1 MAGTSARNVAVGKP
15 NLEVSGGILV
25 APRGTARPASFTTP
39 YDPAYVSAGYVS
51 TDGVT
56 ETSERAT
63 EEIRAWGGD
72 KIRTVQ
78 TEFGTTISFTVIEAR
93 NADTLKLVFGPDNVS
108 TEGGAIVV
116 KRNSK
121 TLPAQQFIIDMLDG
135 EDSRHLDIGNGQVV
149 EVGDISYVDGEAI
162 SYELT
167 VSCDPDEN
175 GDTLIERVQIPD
187 DGDAEG
193 EG

>member
-25 APRGTARPASFTTP
+25 APRGTARPASFSTP
-39 YDPAYVSAGYVS
+39 YDEAYVSAGYVS